1 METRQ
6 GGLSLFRLFAVS
18 DLLLKG
24 ADGAFTST
32 EKQRFHHSRTN
43 RKELSTHPAL
53 WTEEEEEELWFFP
66 FLNPHTKAAGR
77 MMTRGRALA
86 EMASP
91 SWW

>member
-1 METRQ
+1 METRL
-6 GGLSLFRLFAVS
+6 GSLSLFRLFAVS

-24 ADGAFTST
+24 TDGAFTST
-32 EKQRFHHSRTN
+32 EKQRFYHSRTN
-43 RKELSTHPAL
+43 RKELSTHSAL
-53 WTEEEEEELWFFP
+53 WTEEEEELWFFP

-77 MMTRGRALA
+77 MITRGRALA